1 MVVVFRRRM
10 ATLHHIFRVFFE
22 HIPRKSVTL
31 FTKMPDLGE
40 NVDLPL
46 ASNNKQQHIRN
57 RELDNTLLIVKVPL
71 EILQTPNSI
80 HDASRTEC
88 LLCALIDNFL
98 PTLNTNLMYCYQK

>member
-1 MVVVFRRRM
+1 LFLEEEWLRCTTFSRVV
-10 ATLHHIFRVFFE
+10 FE